1 VLGFAGSESNNID
14 YGQEVRQALVTNL
27 AAVVQLNSNDRL
39 EENLARAERWVRL
52 AVARGASLVAL
63 PENLSLMA
71 PEERKLASA
80 ESWPL
85 GPVGEDAGVVRRW
98 ASRLAVTTGATL
110 VLGGVTERSDDPARV
125 HNTCAVIE
133 PTGDVRA
140 TYRKI
145 HLFDVDLAD
154 GTRLCESRV
163 VAAGDAVVACDTVIG
178 RVGLSICYDVRFPEL
193 YRRLVEEGAEVL
205 SVPAAFT
212 VTTGRD
218 HWHVLLRA
226 RAIESQAYV
235 LAPAQWGQHGH
246 GRSTYGHALIVDP
259 WGTIVA
265 ECPDGEGIALAEI
278 DLARVRSIRAQLP
291 SLRHRRLGPR
301 T

>member
-1 VLGFAGSESNNID
+1 M
-14 YGQEVRQALVTNL
+14 TTTHM
-27 AAVVQLNSNDRL
+27 AAVVQMTSTDRL
-39 EENLARAERWVRL
+39 EDNLARAGHWVRL
-52 AVARGASLVAL
+52 AVARGACLVAL

-71 PEERKLASA
+71 PEEQKVSCA
-80 ESWPL
+80 ELWPL
-85 GPVGEDAGVVRRW
+85 GPVGVDAGPVRRW
-98 ASRLAVTTGATL
+98 AAKLSAETGATL
-110 VLGGVTERSDDPARV
+110 VLGGVTERSELPGKV
-125 HNTCAVIE
+125 HNTCVVVE
-133 PTGDVRA
+133 PAGGVRA
-140 TYRKI
+140 TYRKV

-163 VAAGDAVVACDTVIG
+163 VEPGDAVVSCETSLG

-193 YRRLVEEGAEVL
+193 YRQLVDQGAEVL
-205 SVPAAFT
+205 AIPAAFT

-246 GRSTYGHALIVDP
+246 GRTTYGHSLIVDP

-278 DLARVRSIRAQLP
+278 DLNRVRTVRAQLP
-291 SLRHRRLGPR
+291 SLRHRRLTHRG
-301 T
+301 